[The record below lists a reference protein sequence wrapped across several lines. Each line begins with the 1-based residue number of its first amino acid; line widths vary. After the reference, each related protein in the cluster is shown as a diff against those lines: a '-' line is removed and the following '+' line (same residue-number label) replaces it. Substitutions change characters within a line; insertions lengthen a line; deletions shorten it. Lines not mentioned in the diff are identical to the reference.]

1 MEDLLEEKA
10 IELRFHK
17 QEAFTNR
24 TEEKGSLRAGNCN
37 DEGSEFG
44 KQQDI
49 KWGMRLVWKDR
60 RDLNVQSK
68 QLDLFYRIL
77 TVFEVGS
84 SKLRPCQYCEKCTWW
99 IWRQRLVSGSKLFP
113 AH

>member
-1 MEDLLEEKA
+1 MEALLEEKA

-49 KWGMRLVWKDR
+49 KWG
-60 RDLNVQSK
+60 
-68 QLDLFYRIL
+68 
-77 TVFEVGS
+77 
-84 SKLRPCQYCEKCTWW
+84 
-99 IWRQRLVSGSKLFP
+99 
-113 AH
+113 